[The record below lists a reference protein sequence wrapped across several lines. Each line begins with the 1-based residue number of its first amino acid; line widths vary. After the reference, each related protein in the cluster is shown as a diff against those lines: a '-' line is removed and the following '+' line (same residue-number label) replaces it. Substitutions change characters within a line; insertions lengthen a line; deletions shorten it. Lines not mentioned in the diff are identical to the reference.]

1 MGFQAGSPPCLPTL
15 PGPQFACAATRAG
28 RAGWHSESSVLP
40 STAVHIKKSLRK
52 MTLQLPRNLS
62 CAGLFHSESL
72 VGHVGSKG
80 EACSTPNEIC
90 MGKGLGQSVVHTLPA
105 VATLVESKCSFPP
118 PVFSAEFYAS
128 MIVGGSTET
137 GLMAIAERLLLPKVV
152 PMLF

>member
-1 MGFQAGSPPCLPTL
+1 M
-15 PGPQFACAATRAG
+15 
-28 RAGWHSESSVLP
+28 LP

-52 MTLQLPRNLS
+52 VTLQLPRNSS

-72 VGHVGSKG
+72 AGHIGCKG

-90 MGKGLGQSVVHTLPA
+90 MGKGLGQSVVHMLSA
-105 VATLVESKCSFPP
+105 AATLVESKCSFPP
-118 PVFSAEFYAS
+118 PVFSADFYAS
-128 MIVGGSTET
+128 MTVGGSTET